1 MTILE
6 IECFLSICEHKTVSR
21 AAESLFITQ
30 PSLSSRL
37 KTLEREL
44 GGELF
49 VRKKGSREMMLT
61 TAGKEFYKLALQ
73 YKELI
78 AQMQSVFAK
87 QAHKLRVS
95 SLNSLDTF
103 LLPQV
108 YDLFLQKHPE
118 IELEIQDMDLLPA
131 SRNIHTGDT
140 DIAFT
145 TGKTKDKTLKQTSV
159 FCEPMVV
166 VCNNNLKSDASITP
180 QQLIKNQEVYVEW
193 SHDFTKWHSEVI
205 GNTHPKLT
213 VAIMAHLK
221 QFIEHKEC
229 WAIVPVSVAQG
240 LVGDGN
246 IKIVPTSFDLPSREV
261 SLITAADADKNIAI
275 KYFFDCLKEIVSKYP
290 EIEIKIT

>member
-61 TAGKEFYKLALQ
+61 SVGKEFYKLALQ

-78 AQMQSVFAK
+78 AQMHSVFAK
-87 QAHKLRVS
+87 QPNKLRVS

-108 YDLFLQKHPE
+108 YELFLQQHPE
-118 IELEIQDMDLLPA
+118 IELEIQDMDLISA
-131 SRNIHTGDT
+131 SRNIHMGET

-145 TGKTKDKTLKQTSV
+145 TGKSSDKQLKQTHV

-166 VCNNNLKSDASITP
+166 VSNNELKYKEP
-180 QQLIKNQEVYVEW
+180 VNPEQLIANQEVYVDW
-193 SHDFTKWHSEVI
+193 SSDFTKWHSEVL
-205 GNTHPKLT
+205 GDAHPKLT
-213 VAIMAHLK
+213 VAIMAHIK
-221 QFIEHKEC
+221 QFLTSKPC
-229 WAIVPVSVAQG
+229 WAVVPISVAAGLEQG
-240 LVGDGN
+240 SN
-246 IKIVPTSFDLPSREV
+246 IKRVDVTFALPNRKV
-261 SLITAADADKNIAI
+261 SLITAFDSDKNKAVRHF
-275 KYFFDCLKEIVSKYP
+275 YTCLKEIILKYP
-290 EIEIKIT
+290 EIEIEI

>member
-49 VRKKGSREMMLT
+49 VRKKGAREMTLT
-61 TAGKEFYKLALQ
+61 DAGKEFYKLALQ

-78 AQMQSVFAK
+78 AQMQGVFTK
-87 QAHKLRVS
+87 QPQKLRVS

-108 YDLFLQKHPE
+108 YDLFLQKHPD
-118 IELEIQDMDLLPA
+118 IELEIQDMELALA

-145 TGKTKDKTLKQTSV
+145 TGKTKDKALKQTTV

-166 VCNNNLKSDASITP
+166 VCNSGLSLDTPVKP
-180 QQLIKNQEVYVEW
+180 QQLIKDQEVYVEW
-193 SHDFTKWHSEVI
+193 SHDFTNWHNEVI

-221 QFIEHKEC
+221 QFIEHKDS
-229 WAIVPVSVAQG
+229 WAVVPISVAHG
-240 LVGDGN
+240 LISDKN
-246 IKIVPTSFDLPSREV
+246 IKIVPASFDLPSREV
-261 SLITAADADKNIAI
+261 SLITAIDADKNIATL
-275 KYFFDCLKEIVSKYP
+275 YFYDCLKEVVSKYP